1 MRRFCLV
8 LSLAGSSFR
17 HTHKMAGSSSSP
29 SSSSVSIKSVEK
41 KCTQHRQFCFPTHV
55 FWLRLPMKAHRF
67 DKDFNHLAT
76 LPGFMTPHRCYCS
89 KGRLVGMGFV

>member
-41 KCTQHRQFCFPTHV
+41 NAHNIVNWVSQHMYFGY
-55 FWLRLPMKAHRF
+55 
-67 DKDFNHLAT
+67 
-76 LPGFMTPHRCYCS
+76 GF
-89 KGRLVGMGFV
+89 L